1 MAKEFALA
9 DGEVHVVEDEQ
20 IAEAFGQVLYFNLDR
35 PGVLWSW
42 RFSFWMALLPAAG
55 SVFEIKDA
63 EVVFLH
69 ILFDAPH
76 GPGALRDDEGVA
88 GLHQRLA
95 ALRVFNLGGAFGN
108 DAQLRARMAGKFKR
122 PRPAVPHAA
131 CIFPEGWTTF
141 RQTLVSGSPSEHV
154 QGGRAHVP
162 RLAPFPEKSVLCPL
176 LLQFF

>member
-1 MAKEFALA
+1 
-9 DGEVHVVEDEQ
+9 
-20 IAEAFGQVLYFNLDR
+20 
-35 PGVLWSW
+35 
-42 RFSFWMALLPAAG
+42 MALLPAAG

-122 PRPAVPHAA
+122 PRPAVPHSRVHFPRGMDGIPPDIGERIAVQNMFRAA
-131 CIFPEGWTTF
+131 GHMFHGLLRSQKNQSCVHHCSSF
-141 RQTLVSGSPSEHV
+141 LND
-154 QGGRAHVP
+154 
-162 RLAPFPEKSVLCPL
+162 VLL
-176 LLQFF
+176 I